1 VHIEIDVMEMIVL
14 IFFYCFFKWL
24 FRGIIVIFFI
34 KLIDL
39 VKRKGEAKIGEIK
52 SKFTPKD
59 DNERDLEN

>member
-1 VHIEIDVMEMIVL
+1 VHIEIDVMEMVVL

-34 KLIDL
+34 KLVDL

-52 SKFTPKD
+52 EKFNPKTD
-59 DNERDLEN
+59 SERDLEN